1 MTLCSGYV
9 QVCNT
14 FSFIFIKL
22 AFPDPTRKWKNYNQS
37 FFFSKYQ
44 VNLANLNL
52 FSSLTVAFAVFILV
66 KLLAYQMLV

>member
-22 AFPDPTRKWKNYNQS
+22 AFPDPTRKWKNYNQI

-44 VNLANLNL
+44 VVDS
-52 FSSLTVAFAVFILV
+52 FTWPQAVV
-66 KLLAYQMLV
+66 EQHGPWSP